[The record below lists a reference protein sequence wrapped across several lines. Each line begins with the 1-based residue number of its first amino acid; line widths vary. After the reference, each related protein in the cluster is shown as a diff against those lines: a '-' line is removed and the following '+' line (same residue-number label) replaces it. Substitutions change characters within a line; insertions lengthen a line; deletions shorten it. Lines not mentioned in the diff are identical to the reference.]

1 MEGIKYYLIRIEVL
15 GILLR
20 NEIIHGVNSG
30 KILLDPYNVGFVGPN
45 SVDVTLNKTLK
56 TYTPLKIVD
65 SSYGYKM
72 IVPYGDTF
80 DRKPLD
86 MAENNQTYEI
96 EIPEDGVVLLPGIL
110 YLGMTNEAAGSDH
123 YVPMYEGRSS
133 LARLGIQS
141 HISAGFGDIGF
152 DKKWTLEITVVH
164 PVRIYPNSRIGQ
176 VYFHEVNQDA
186 AKSLREDDQLYK
198 GKYVDQDSPT
208 ASMSFLDFTRKD
220 GNKITHVAHR

>member
-1 MEGIKYYLIRIEVL
+1 M

-20 NEIIHGVNSG
+20 NEIIHGVDSG
-30 KILLDPYNVGFVGPN
+30 IISLKPYNVDFIGPN

-56 TYTPLKIVD
+56 TYTPLKIVT
-65 SSYGYKM
+65 SSYGYPM
-72 IVPYGDTF
+72 VVPYGDTF

-86 MAENNQTYEI
+86 MAVDNQTYDI

-110 YLGMTNEAAGSDH
+110 YLGMTNEEAGSDH

-152 DKKWTLEITVVH
+152 AKKWTLEITVVH
-164 PVRIYPNSRIGQ
+164 PVRIYANSRIGQ
-176 VYFHEVNQDA
+176 VYFHAVNEDA
-186 AKSLREDDQLYK
+186 ANSLREEGRLYK

-208 ASMSFLDFTRKD
+208 ASMSFLDFTTKD
-220 GNKITHVAHR
+220 DNKHSHVAHR